1 MHLQSRFVFFN
12 AAELQKFYV
21 LCGLR
26 NTATQV
32 TSFLASLWAE
42 LGKKLGVSLKLGKLR
57 GILGF

>member
-1 MHLQSRFVFFN
+1 VNHHDFENVSMFCAGRQP
-12 AAELQKFYV
+12 
-21 LCGLR
+21 GLR
-26 NTATQV
+26 QISYTASQV

>member
-1 MHLQSRFVFFN
+1 MSDVGMWNMLLVAN
-12 AAELQKFYV
+12 L
-21 LCGLR
+21 
-26 NTATQV
+26 TASQV